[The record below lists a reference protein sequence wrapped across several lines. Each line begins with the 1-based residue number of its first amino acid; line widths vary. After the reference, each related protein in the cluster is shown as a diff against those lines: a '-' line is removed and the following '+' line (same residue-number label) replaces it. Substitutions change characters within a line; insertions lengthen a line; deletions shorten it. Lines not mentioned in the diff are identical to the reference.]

1 MHTHLVATAAWRWK
15 NQKAPVDGLLKR
27 VATEDLVLVS
37 TGGADWLL
45 GSGKATK
52 VDGGYRVTGRKIFCS
67 GAPAGGLMMTT
78 AVIDDPAD
86 GPTVL
91 QIAVPTN
98 AQGVKI
104 ENDWKALGMRG
115 TGSHDISFD
124 DVFVPDAAVALR
136 RPSGK
141 WHPLIHVVAMVAL
154 PVFNAVYVGVAEAA
168 RGLAIE
174 AARRRSD
181 DRVVQAHAGEMENE
195 LTSAQL
201 ALGRMIDIAMTQKPG
216 VETTVE
222 IMCCRAILGRGAR
235 ATVDKAMDL
244 AGGGS
249 FLRKNAA
256 RALVPGCPG
265 RPLPPAA
272 GEAAECAR
280 GTFQLRIAAR
290 RLSHA
295 TYRSSL
301 VIAGIA
307 TVSTTWLRAQ
317 DPPTPTFRAGTT
329 LIEFTLV
336 ARDSQGN
343 PIADLTKDDIVVTE
357 NGQPREVE
365 FFRFDG
371 APPQPSPNVH
381 SRRVISRTDSRPHRT
396 PRAISQR
403 CSWTR

>member
-1 MHTHLVATAAWRWK
+1 MHQFPISRWTELANELGSRFAARATEYDEADEFVAENYAALKERKVFAAGVPEELGGGGATVADLAGMLRTLAHHCSSTALAVSMHTHLVATAAWRWK
-15 NQKAPVDGLLKR
+15 HQQAPVEGLLKR

-86 GPTVL
+86 GATVL

-104 ENDWKALGMRG
+104 ENDWRALGMRG
-115 TGSHDISFD
+115 TGSHDISFE

-154 PVFNAVYVGVAEAA
+154 PVFNCVYVGVAEAA

-174 AARRRSD
+174 AARKRSG

-201 ALGRMIDIAMTQKPG
+201 ALARMIDIAMTHKPG
-216 VETTVE
+216 TETTAE

-235 ATVDKAMDL
+235 GAVDKAMDL

-249 FLRKNAA
+249 FLRRNALERLFRDVQGVRYHPLQEKPQNVLA
-256 RALVPGCPG
+256 G
-265 RPLPPAA
+265 RFSFGLPF
-272 GEAAECAR
+272 E
-280 GTFQLRIAAR
+280 
-290 RLSHA
+290 
-295 TYRSSL
+295 
-301 VIAGIA
+301 
-307 TVSTTWLRAQ
+307 
-317 DPPTPTFRAGTT
+317 D
-329 LIEFTLV
+329 
-336 ARDSQGN
+336 
-343 PIADLTKDDIVVTE
+343 
-357 NGQPREVE
+357 
-365 FFRFDG
+365 
-371 APPQPSPNVH
+371 
-381 SRRVISRTDSRPHRT
+381 
-396 PRAISQR
+396 
-403 CSWTR
+403 

>member
-1 MHTHLVATAAWRWK
+1 MFQFPINRWTDLANELGGSFAARAVKHDETDGFVAENYAALKERKVFAAGVPEELGGGGATVADLAGMLRTLAHHCSSTALALSMHTHLVATAAWRWK

-181 DRVVQAHAGEMENE
+181 DRAVQAHAGEMENE

-222 IMCCRAILGRGAR
+222 IMCCRAVLGRGAR

-249 FLRKNAA
+249 FLRRNALERLFRDVQGVRYHPLQEKPQNVLA
-256 RALVPGCPG
+256 G
-265 RPLPPAA
+265 RFSFGLPL
-272 GEAAECAR
+272 E
-280 GTFQLRIAAR
+280 
-290 RLSHA
+290 
-295 TYRSSL
+295 
-301 VIAGIA
+301 
-307 TVSTTWLRAQ
+307 
-317 DPPTPTFRAGTT
+317 D
-329 LIEFTLV
+329 
-336 ARDSQGN
+336 
-343 PIADLTKDDIVVTE
+343 
-357 NGQPREVE
+357 
-365 FFRFDG
+365 
-371 APPQPSPNVH
+371 
-381 SRRVISRTDSRPHRT
+381 
-396 PRAISQR
+396 
-403 CSWTR
+403 

>member
-1 MHTHLVATAAWRWK
+1 VFQFPINRWTDLANELGGSFAARAVEHDETDGFVAENYAALKEHKVFAAGVPEELGGGGATVADLAGMLRTLAHHCSSTALALSMHTHLVATAAWRWK

-27 VATEDLVLVS
+27 VAIEDLVLVS

-115 TGSHDISFD
+115 TGSHDISFE

-141 WHPLIHVVAMVAL
+141 WHPLIHVVAMNAL

-174 AARRRSD
+174 AARRRSSD
-181 DRVVQAHAGEMENE
+181 PVVQAHAGEMENE

-201 ALGRMIDIAMTQKPG
+201 ALARMIDIAMTQKPG
-216 VETTVE
+216 VETTAE

-249 FLRKNAA
+249 FLR
-256 RALVPGCPG
+256 R
-265 RPLPPAA
+265 
-272 GEAAECAR
+272 
-280 GTFQLRIAAR
+280 
-290 RLSHA
+290 
-295 TYRSSL
+295 
-301 VIAGIA
+301 
-307 TVSTTWLRAQ
+307 
-317 DPPTPTFRAGTT
+317 
-329 LIEFTLV
+329 
-336 ARDSQGN
+336 N
-343 PIADLTKDDIVVTE
+343 PIERL
-357 NGQPREVE
+357 
-365 FFRFDG
+365 FRDVQG
-371 APPQPSPNVH
+371 VRYHPLQEKPQNVLAGRF
-381 SRRVISRTDSRPHRT
+381 SFGLPFED
-396 PRAISQR
+396 
-403 CSWTR
+403 

>member
-1 MHTHLVATAAWRWK
+1 MFSFPTNRWTDLADELGTTFAPRVDTHDKTDDFVAENYAALKAHKVFAAGVPEELGGGGATIADLSGMLRTLAHHCSSTALALSMHTHLVAAAAWRWK

-27 VATEDLVLVS
+27 VAAEDLVLVS

-78 AVIDDPAD
+78 AVVDDPAD
-86 GPTVL
+86 GPTAL
-91 QIAVPTN
+91 HIAVPTS

-115 TGSHDISFD
+115 TGSHDITFE

-141 WHPLIHVVAMVAL
+141 WHPVIHIVAMVAL

-168 RGLAIE
+168 RDLAIE
-174 AARRRSD
+174 AARRRRD

-201 ALGRMIDIAMTQKPG
+201 ALARMIDIAMTEKPG

-222 IMCCRAILGRGAR
+222 TMGCRAILGRGAR

-249 FLRKNAA
+249 FLRKNALERLFRDVQGVRYHPLQEKPQTVLA
-256 RALVPGCPG
+256 G
-265 RPLPPAA
+265 RFMFGLPLD
-272 GEAAECAR
+272 
-280 GTFQLRIAAR
+280 
-290 RLSHA
+290 
-295 TYRSSL
+295 
-301 VIAGIA
+301 V
-307 TVSTTWLRAQ
+307 
-317 DPPTPTFRAGTT
+317 
-329 LIEFTLV
+329 
-336 ARDSQGN
+336 
-343 PIADLTKDDIVVTE
+343 
-357 NGQPREVE
+357 
-365 FFRFDG
+365 
-371 APPQPSPNVH
+371 
-381 SRRVISRTDSRPHRT
+381 
-396 PRAISQR
+396 
-403 CSWTR
+403 